1 MVSSRRASPHPH
13 PHPRVRS
20 QGLSQGLRV
29 QLVLHLYKGLLE
41 KVPFFQNK
49 APAFIVDVVRGWGVR
64 EGTR

>member
-1 MVSSRRASPHPH
+1 
-13 PHPRVRS
+13 VRS